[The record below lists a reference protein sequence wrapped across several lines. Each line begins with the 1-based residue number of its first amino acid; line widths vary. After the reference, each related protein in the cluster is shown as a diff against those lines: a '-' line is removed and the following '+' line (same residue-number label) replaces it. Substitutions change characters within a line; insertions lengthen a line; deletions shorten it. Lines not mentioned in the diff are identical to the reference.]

1 MANCSSVVTPSSQSL
16 HPLQSFALQLTAW
29 GKGRDVVFAVDV
41 TRSVRLNNQGRLR
54 IEQIIRDSLQRGDT
68 AYIVPFASDVQLT
81 DSIAITTKDDI
92 QKLLNQLPL
101 QTDLNQ
107 RNTDIQKAELFV
119 YQFLAQNNHCRL
131 IENQGI
137 REQAVVWL
145 TDAPLATKTGQDW
158 IETPAESPFLEANSN
173 QSQLRKQWLEVLPLR
188 ARSRTIPTENNEQYQ
203 LTIVDIKPTVQEFC
217 TPAPSG
223 KETCFVNRYL
233 LQQLWLPTTGLTLII
248 LFGLGLLGLWYSW
261 QKPWSLK
268 IEIDGEEDDESAIK
282 TLKSNQRLA
291 IGDYDSAAVDYI
303 ECSGEEVRGYIE
315 RKRNKL
321 YLIPTQNLPLFYQDQ
336 AVKRR
341 IEITK
346 KRFRLNC
353 PQDQGK
359 DFEFMIKVE
368 K

>member
-1 MANCSSVVTPSSQSL
+1 MANCSSVVTPSAQSL

-54 IEQIIRDSLQRGDT
+54 VEQIIKDTLQRRDT
-68 AYIVPFASDVQLT
+68 AYIIPFASDVQLT
-81 DSIAITTKDDI
+81 DSIQITTKDDI
-92 QKLLNQLPL
+92 QKLLTQLPL

-145 TDAPLATKTGQDW
+145 TDAPLGTKTGKAW
-158 IETPAESPFLEANSN
+158 IETPAESPFLRVDSN
-173 QSQLRKQWLEVLPLR
+173 QSQLRKQWLEVLPLQ

-203 LTIVDIKPTVQEFC
+203 LTIVDIQPTVQEFC
-217 TPAPSG
+217 TPAPG
-223 KETCFVNRYL
+223 GQKTCFVNRYL

-248 LFGLGLLGLWYSW
+248 LLGLGFLGLCYSW
-261 QKPWSLK
+261 QKPWNLK
-268 IEIDGEEDDESAIK
+268 IEVDEDDESAIK

-291 IGDYDSAAVDYI
+291 IGDYDSTVVDYI
-303 ECSGEEVRGYIE
+303 ECSGGEVRGYIE

-321 YLIPTQNLPLFYQDQ
+321 YLIPTHGLPLFYQDQ
-336 AVKRR
+336 EVNKR

-353 PQDQGK
+353 PQEQGK
-359 DFEFMIKVE
+359 DFEILIKVE
-368 K
+368 N